1 MEGAAEATS
10 GIILI
15 QDGVVPMKVV
25 VAIVLNLN
33 LNLKPKFKSESSVIL
48 SYVFLPLASP
58 NSTLSYS
65 NRSTLVHFHQIRF
78 IWFTSVLSGP
88 LQFISVHFNLIWS
101 SLVYLVQ
108 SQKTCIFYNMY
119 LKYKSSLIQEFA
131 IKHGELNTYHS
142 N

>member
-1 MEGAAEATS
+1 MEEAAEATS

-25 VAIVLNLN
+25 VAIVLNL
-33 LNLKPKFKSESSVIL
+33 KPKFKSESSVIL

-58 NSTLSYS
+58 KSTLSYS

-78 IWFTSVLSGP
+78 ICFTSVLSGP
-88 LQFISVHFNLIWS
+88 LQFISVHFDPIWS

-108 SQKTCIFYNMY
+108 SGSPQ
-119 LKYKSSLIQEFA
+119 SLLVLYDE
-131 IKHGELNTYHS
+131 ENLSTS
-142 N
+142 

>member
-1 MEGAAEATS
+1 MEEAAEATS

-15 QDGVVPMKVV
+15 QDGVPMKVV
-25 VAIVLNLN
+25 VAIV

-58 NSTLSYS
+58 KSTLSYS

-78 IWFTSVLSGP
+78 ICFISVLSGP
-88 LQFISVHFNLIWS
+88 LQFISVHFDPIWS

-108 SQKTCIFYNMY
+108 SGSLQSILVLYNEEN
-119 LKYKSSLIQEFA
+119 LSTS
-131 IKHGELNTYHS
+131 
-142 N
+142 